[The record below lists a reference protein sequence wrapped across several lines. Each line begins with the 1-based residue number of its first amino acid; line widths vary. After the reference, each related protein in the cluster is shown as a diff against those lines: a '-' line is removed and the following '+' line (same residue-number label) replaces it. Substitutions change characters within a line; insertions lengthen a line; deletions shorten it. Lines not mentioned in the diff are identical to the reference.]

1 MLPAQL
7 MFSAPIPR
15 LPLAFT
21 MFPYASLLIMAMAVV
36 GLLAVVRTAFVADRY
51 VRRIERESAPVRAL
65 PRRVPSRP
73 GPSDG
78 QPLAA

>member
-7 MFSAPIPR
+7 MFSDPIPR

-21 MFPYASLLIMAMAVV
+21 MFPHASLLVMAMAI
-36 GLLAVVRTAFVADRY
+36 LALAAVVRTAFVADRY
-51 VRRIERESAPVRAL
+51 VRRIEREAAQVRTL
-65 PRRVPSRP
+65 PRRGPRRPS
-73 GPSDG
+73 PS